1 MIVFTATHKS
11 SAKVFVGSTRS
22 ELDFHWAQLV
32 TQAEDGGLGPFL
44 SLLQRDG
51 SDAFEVEEWA
61 HAEEAG
67 ELRELIREAQ
77 QELAATPIKAV
88 KSARSGGADSDGR
101 ASTNLLQSVLAEISE
116 QTDEDLSEWLQER
129 REQRA
134 ASSPAQAENDS
145 QRSSD
150 TTLASSRVSVKP
162 AVAKVVTTVAQSQPS
177 KLASGR
183 TGSAAK
189 EKRIKEAIEQQR
201 QARESHRQTSSTE
214 EAEEMKMLMARMEM
228 RRQAGKKTAKQP
240 LKRAKSASSASVASE
255 SVRDDSGAALQGTQ
269 SAVKRASSKATGV
282 STGSKPVK
290 PVSGK
295 ISSGR
300 TGSAAKEKRIKEA
313 LALEKSERE
322 AKKSSQAA
330 SEAAE
335 MAELLS
341 RLDSRTKVAA
351 GYKRRR

>member
-67 ELRELIREAQ
+67 ELRELMREAQ
-77 QELAATPIKAV
+77 QELAAIPIKAV

-129 REQRA
+129 RDQRA
-134 ASSPAQAENDS
+134 ASPSAQTENDAK
-145 QRSSD
+145 RPND
-150 TTLASSRVSVKP
+150 TTVVSSGASTKSTL
-162 AVAKVVTTVAQSQPS
+162 AKVARPR

-201 QARESHRQTSSTE
+201 QARESHRQTNSTE

-228 RRQAGKKTAKQP
+228 RRQAGKKTAKKP
-240 LKRAKSASSASVASE
+240 LKRAKSVSSAGVLTEPSK
-255 SVRDDSGAALQGTQ
+255 DGCGATLQGGQ
-269 SAVKRASSKATGV
+269 PVAASKL
-282 STGSKPVK
+282 TGSKGTSAQTGPK
-290 PVSGK
+290 SLKQASAK

-322 AKKSSQAA
+322 AEKSSQAA